1 MRLLLDTHTFLWLV
15 DGNSRLSTTAQTAL
29 CDSAN
34 ALFLSV
40 VSVWELSIKTSRTNP
55 QLTLNDPLDQ
65 YISKWTAAYQ
75 VQVLPIDLP
84 HALHVVKLP
93 KFHADPF
100 DRLLISQAQV
110 ESMTLVSADRQ
121 FTSYSVPILCK

>member
-1 MRLLLDTHTFLWLV
+1 MKLLLDTHTLLWLV
-15 DGNSRLSTTAQTAL
+15 DGNPNLSTGAQAAL

-40 VSVWELSIKTSRTNP
+40 ASVWELSIKTSRTNP

-65 YISKWTAAYQ
+65 YIAKWTAAYQ
-75 VQVLPIDLP
+75 IQVLPIDLS
-84 HALHVVKLP
+84 HALHVAGLP
-93 KFHADPF
+93 KHHADPF

-110 ESMTLVSADRQ
+110 EAMTLVSADRK
-121 FTSYSVPILCK
+121 FALYSVPVLW